1 VRRHWKRWLIG
12 GIVLL
17 VALVVGGPFAYF
29 HFIEG
34 TSPKRLTLSSQTST
48 TGAGAGTAAASSAP
62 LAGTWSVTN
71 GSQAG
76 YRVDEVLFG
85 QSHTAV
91 GRTSAVTGKVTFSGT
106 TVSAGTFSV
115 DLTQVSSDQDRRDR
129 QFQGRIMD
137 TSSYPTATFT
147 LTQPIDL
154 GTAPAAGVQKNVSAK
169 GNLTI
174 HGATRAVT
182 VQLQARRDGNVVQVS
197 GSIPVTFADWNIPNP
212 SFGPVTTDDHG
223 VIEFLLKLTPA

>member
-1 VRRHWKRWLIG
+1 
-12 GIVLL
+12 
-17 VALVVGGPFAYF
+17 
-29 HFIEG
+29 
-34 TSPKRLTLSSQTST
+34 
-48 TGAGAGTAAASSAP
+48 GAGTAAASSAP

-223 VIEFLLKLTPA
+223 VIEFLLKLT